1 MNASS
6 LLEFLRRELAPTP
19 GRGSATFRLTL
30 ACLVATIPI
39 LTHRIPHAD
48 LVMIVMFLITQE
60 DTVATLVGSLLAVV
74 CVTIGLGAALLA
86 WRISLDI
93 EWLRLCFFIAFLFG
107 GLFLKR
113 VLTMGAIGS
122 AIGIPAALVMILPD
136 VFPPDPELLVE
147 SVLWLWWC
155 LTLGLMVNAGVQLL
169 LSRGDPLTLLQRE
182 LATRLDTVA
191 QTLRRLDGQNVALSE
206 RDSLR
211 SLAIAGMSRPL
222 ALLKTAAVIHAWAHE
237 RHEGLSAIIT
247 LTDRLVTSALALE
260 TLPASPQEPSLRER
274 LLSVADGCDR
284 MRRAFNELRL
294 PGDWVAL
301 ADEKNAQPP
310 FPLLDIERTL
320 DQIALAVP
328 RYSEEL
334 SQPKAAPGEKRRLF
348 LPDAFDNPE
357 HVHFAIK
364 GTLAAF
370 ICYFFFIGFDYP
382 GIYTSMITCF
392 VVSVST
398 IGASNQ
404 KGTLRFGGAAVGGLM
419 GLIALVYLFPNVET
433 IGGFWLVFGAGTAV
447 AAWVNFGTPRISYG
461 GYQTGLAFWK
471 ATLQDFGPALS
482 ATVAR
487 DRVIGVFFGLIVF
500 GVVEHL
506 LWPVRAQD
514 VLRARLG
521 EMLHLLADLARAAT
535 TREKRLQSSI
545 LGHQS
550 SADLSMATDDVDSY
564 RRRISQKVQDMHTLI
579 ESSKFQAGLIESSAF
594 ESGDLKVSESQNVLC
609 DAQIIFILL
618 LSLAHLKHDL
628 THSDVVRAAV
638 VELDDAIVTALQA
651 VATRVVGGLEAT
663 VPALEDTLNAF
674 ERSRAG
680 TDALDKEPSAH
691 FAEQLALYRALVAA
705 VKQISSKSMRT
716 APDRNEARVF
726 AAEKTLTAEPK

>member
-1 MNASS
+1 MRVSS

-48 LVMIVMFLITQE
+48 LVMIIMFLITQD

-74 CVTIGLGAALLA
+74 CVTIGLGSALLA

-93 EWLRLCFFIAFLFG
+93 EWLRLCFFIVFLFG

-122 AIGIPAALVMILPD
+122 AIGIPAVLVMILPD
-136 VFPPDPELLVE
+136 IYPPDPELLTE
-147 SVLWLWWC
+147 FVLWIWWC
-155 LTLGLMVNAGVQLL
+155 ITLGLMVNAGVQLL

-191 QTLRRLDGQNVALSE
+191 QTLRRLTGQNVAISE

-260 TLPASPQEPSLRER
+260 TLPAIPQESRLCER

-334 SQPKAAPGEKRRLF
+334 SQSKAAPGEKRRLF
-348 LPDAFDNPE
+348 VPDAFDNPE
-357 HVHFAIK
+357 YVHFAIK

-370 ICYFFFIGFDYP
+370 TCYFFFVGFDYP
-382 GIYTSMITCF
+382 GIYTSVVTCF

-404 KGTLRFGGAAVGGLM
+404 KGSLRFGGAAVGGLM

-487 DRVIGVFFGLIVF
+487 DRVIGIFFGLIVF
-500 GVVEHL
+500 GAVEHL
-506 LWPVRAQD
+506 LCRRFA
-514 VLRARLG
+514 
-521 EMLHLLADLARAAT
+521 EIMHMLAELARPRT
-535 TREKRLQSSI
+535 
-545 LGHQS
+545 S
-550 SADLSMATDDVDSY
+550 SATAAVTTDNVDSWPP
-564 RRRISQKVQDMHTLI
+564 RISQKIHDVQVSI
-579 ESSKFQAGLIESSAF
+579 ESSKFQAGLIESSKF
-594 ESGDLKVSESQNVLC
+594 ELGDLKASDSQNLLC

-618 LSLAHLKHDL
+618 LSLTRQSRDIAQ
-628 THSDVVRAAV
+628 SNVVRTAEVA
-638 VELDDAIVTALQA
+638 LDSVIATALEA
-651 VATRVVGGLEAT
+651 LAMRAAGGSELP
-663 VPALEDTLNAF
+663 VPALEDALNAF

-680 TDALDKEPSAH
+680 ADALDKEAADH
-691 FAEQLALYRALVAA
+691 FAGRLDLYRTLVA
-705 VKQISSKSMRT
+705 
-716 APDRNEARVF
+716 
-726 AAEKTLTAEPK
+726 